1 MIPRRACAHTSR
13 AVLHTCRPSK
23 VEAGLEKQNGNLS
36 GYQGPCQGLTSHM
49 LDRLPLALVELCMA
63 HLEVHIMLR
72 CARVCR
78 LTKQALSGN

>member
-1 MIPRRACAHTSR
+1 MRSYFARSFAYVSSIFQEGCE
-13 AVLHTCRPSK
+13 RPT
-23 VEAGLEKQNGNLS
+23 ENS
-36 GYQGPCQGLTSHM
+36 GYQGLASTM

-63 HLEVHIMLR
+63 RLEVHIMLR

>member
-1 MIPRRACAHTSR
+1 
-13 AVLHTCRPSK
+13 
-23 VEAGLEKQNGNLS
+23 
-36 GYQGPCQGLTSHM
+36 M

-63 HLEVHIMLR
+63 RLEVHIMLR

>member
-1 MIPRRACAHTSR
+1 
-13 AVLHTCRPSK
+13 
-23 VEAGLEKQNGNLS
+23 
-36 GYQGPCQGLTSHM
+36 M

>member
-23 VEAGLEKQNGNLS
+23 VRGLENCQRKPLQ
-36 GYQGPCQGLTSHM
+36 GYQGLTSHM